1 MSALVI
7 DYKELATISSH
18 ANDLA
23 KKAEA
28 YADSLT
34 RKITNKFDS
43 VAGGVNGTLSS
54 AKYYVNAKINELQ
67 AKKTAY
73 ENFAKGVTSLITNAK
88 RIDKEVANA
97 ISNNKD
103 KFLKSNPHLKID
115 DWKANLINWLV
126 DLKNSCPL
134 FELIGDGL
142 AYIGT
147 AITSALDN
155 IKYWYKCEGG
165 KEILAFVAAI
175 GGAIIAVALFV
186 ATLPISGI
194 AATFFTVCAAIG
206 AGITAINAFYNVYSS
221 YKSMQS
227 AKSGDPAWAK
237 IYGDENKV
245 TDWLRRENFN
255 NGLLNRLSYGA
266 ASVIDGVE
274 LFCDVVNIVN
284 LVKEFKFKFDFL
296 QNFFDKNTGLL
307 SYMKTAK
314 WTDALQYDDFGN
326 ITGMTKVMKVN
337 EYGVVETR
345 YTLKSVF
352 NGLKAYV
359 MNKPIDTHTEKGIR
373 TLLNQNFKTDFK
385 MFIKSTFSVTAW
397 KDTFKYNVT
406 DGGRISFTEWK
417 NSFSLTAMKDTI
429 KYNMKYS
436 SLKGMFSD
444 GVAWENRKD
453 FIKTTANG
461 FKSIIGVSQ
470 KIESIVVGEYSISED
485 INGKLEEKKTGFS
498 DLTTI
503 KGKIEKL
510 VTKTQGTYKNTYI
523 YKSANSTN

>member
-194 AATFFTVCAAIG
+194 
-206 AGITAINAFYNVYSS
+206 S
-221 YKSMQS
+221 
-227 AKSGDPAWAK
+227 
-237 IYGDENKV
+237 
-245 TDWLRRENFN
+245 
-255 NGLLNRLSYGA
+255 
-266 ASVIDGVE
+266 
-274 LFCDVVNIVN
+274 
-284 LVKEFKFKFDFL
+284 
-296 QNFFDKNTGLL
+296 
-307 SYMKTAK
+307 
-314 WTDALQYDDFGN
+314 
-326 ITGMTKVMKVN
+326 
-337 EYGVVETR
+337 
-345 YTLKSVF
+345 
-352 NGLKAYV
+352 
-359 MNKPIDTHTEKGIR
+359 
-373 TLLNQNFKTDFK
+373 
-385 MFIKSTFSVTAW
+385 
-397 KDTFKYNVT
+397 
-406 DGGRISFTEWK
+406 
-417 NSFSLTAMKDTI
+417 
-429 KYNMKYS
+429 
-436 SLKGMFSD
+436 
-444 GVAWENRKD
+444 ENR
-453 FIKTTANG
+453 I
-461 FKSIIGVSQ
+461 
-470 KIESIVVGEYSISED
+470 YS
-485 INGKLEEKKTGFS
+485 GWR
-498 DLTTI
+498 
-503 KGKIEKL
+503 
-510 VTKTQGTYKNTYI
+510 V
-523 YKSANSTN
+523 